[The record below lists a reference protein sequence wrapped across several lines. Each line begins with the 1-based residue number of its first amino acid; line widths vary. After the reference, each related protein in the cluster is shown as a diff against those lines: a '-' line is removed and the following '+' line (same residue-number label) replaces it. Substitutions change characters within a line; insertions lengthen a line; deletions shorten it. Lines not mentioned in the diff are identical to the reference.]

1 MPKTISKT
9 PTKGQLKYIRFLLEN
24 EKNGVFPNQRQI
36 AESFQISRIAVNMMF
51 KKLLDRGYIIQY
63 RGKTVEIPQHIQEL
77 CKI

>member
-1 MPKTISKT
+1 MPKKISKT

-51 KKLLDRGYIIQY
+51 KKLLDRGYQY
-63 RGKTVEIPQHIQEL
+63 RGKTVEIPKHIQEL